1 MGGRCSS
8 CASSAKQEYV
18 PVTMP
23 VPPGPAQ
30 IDEWVAQCTETPME
44 PLLEIVDCHHHF
56 FDWSKVSAGDA
67 IVDCPDGF
75 RAGFTTTPAM
85 EPTFGVRNQVFE
97 ARHTH
102 SEEDWVAGKVRC
114 HAYMPEQLLKDMEGN
129 NVVGTLFEECF
140 HLVDFAE
147 AESNPLRMTLGEVRA
162 VQKRKE
168 EYAGKPTQLCMGM
181 NAHANLSAGAEAI
194 EPILKEMSKYTVMRG
209 IRESCAG
216 LDTTV
221 PELFSPGETLPGGPM
236 ACYDQPAFR
245 SGYALLQKYNL
256 SFDAWCY
263 HKQIPMVC
271 RLARDFPDIPICLC
285 HLGSPVFL
293 EGLTNKPVQPYD
305 SVLAEWKSYIDEAA
319 KCPNMVCK
327 SDALPMAFG
336 PHDWYNRPTPP
347 TSAEVAQRLAP
358 FYMYTSECRN
368 GSAWGCDCCGL

>member
-1 MGGRCSS
+1 
-8 CASSAKQEYV
+8 
-18 PVTMP
+18 
-23 VPPGPAQ
+23 
-30 IDEWVAQCTETPME
+30 
-44 PLLEIVDCHHHF
+44 
-56 FDWSKVSAGDA
+56 
-67 IVDCPDGF
+67 
-75 RAGFTTTPAM
+75 
-85 EPTFGVRNQVFE
+85 
-97 ARHTH
+97 
-102 SEEDWVAGKVRC
+102 
-114 HAYMPEQLLKDMEGN
+114 MPEQLLKDMEGN

-168 EYAGKPTQLCMGM
+168 EYAGKATQLCMGM

-216 LDTTV
+216 LDVNV
-221 PELFSPGETLPGGPM
+221 PELFSPGENLPGGPM

-263 HKQIPMVC
+263 HKQIPMVT

-293 EGLTNKPVQPYD
+293 EGLTNKPVQPYA

-347 TSAEVAQRLAP
+347 TAAEVVQRLAP
-358 FYMYTSECRN
+358 FYMYTSECATARLGAVTVADSDGRPLLRTVAKFGVDRVMFSSNFPMDRSGCSYTCLWNAYKIMTKDLPLAARKKLFRDNAMRFYRLDHN
-368 GSAWGCDCCGL
+368 GVVL